1 MTDEYLMRIWADSHD
16 GFSADF
22 DRGILKLDRFLRG
35 RPKPSASIDKAY
47 APGSSPAAPA
57 DPATSPA
64 ARAALA
70 GVTAC
75 LATMGLLLTVALL
88 ATADLHP
95 AHAYPL
101 FAHTIVA

>member
-1 MTDEYLMRIWADSHD
+1 MTDEYLMRLWADSHN

-35 RPKPSASIDKAY
+35 RPQPGAAIGKAY
-47 APGSSPAAPA
+47 APAACAAPPA
-57 DPATSPA
+57 DEPMSTT

-95 AHAYPL
+95 AHAYPIL
-101 FAHTIVA
+101 AHTIVA

>member
-1 MTDEYLMRIWADSHD
+1 MTDENLIRLWADSHN

-35 RPKPSASIDKAY
+35 GSQAEASIGRAY
-47 APGSSPAAPA
+47 APSECAAAPA
-57 DPATSPA
+57 DEPVSTT

-75 LATMGLLLTVALL
+75 LATTGLLLTVALL
-88 ATADLHP
+88 ATADTHA
-95 AHAYPL
+95 AHAYPVI
-101 FAHTIVA
+101 AHTIVA